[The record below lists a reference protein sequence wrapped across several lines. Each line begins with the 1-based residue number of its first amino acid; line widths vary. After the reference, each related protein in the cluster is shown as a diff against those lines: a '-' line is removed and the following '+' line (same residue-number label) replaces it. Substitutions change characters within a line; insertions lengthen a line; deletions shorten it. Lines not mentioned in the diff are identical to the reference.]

1 MIKKII
7 VKKRDAEKNLESAAT
22 FFDAMH
28 FGIDD
33 GREDMD
39 LVFCKSYYFTKAE
52 GNLFERH
59 KTVLKSIPIKFVIE
73 EITGRRE

>member
-1 MIKKII
+1 MKRII
-7 VKKRDAEKNLESAAT
+7 VKKRDAEEKLESAAT

-33 GREDMD
+33 GREDTD
-39 LVFCKSYYFTKAE
+39 LIFCKSYYFIKSE

-59 KTVLKSIPIKFVIE
+59 ITILESIPIKFVIE
-73 EITGRRE
+73 IITERRK